1 MKFSYSALFAAILV
15 GNVEGD
21 ASLRK
26 LKGAKKKHSNL
37 SSTKGKKGSGG
48 EKPTKK
54 GGSAPKVIPAE
65 DYQKHYLV
73 CAKHD
78 VFLAA
83 NHNVSHT
90 FFPKGWSP

>member
-26 LKGAKKKHSNL
+26 LKGAKKNDL
-37 SSTKGKKGSGG
+37 SSTKGKKKGSGG
-48 EKPTKK
+48 GKPTKK
-54 GGSAPKVIPAE
+54 GGSATKVIPAE